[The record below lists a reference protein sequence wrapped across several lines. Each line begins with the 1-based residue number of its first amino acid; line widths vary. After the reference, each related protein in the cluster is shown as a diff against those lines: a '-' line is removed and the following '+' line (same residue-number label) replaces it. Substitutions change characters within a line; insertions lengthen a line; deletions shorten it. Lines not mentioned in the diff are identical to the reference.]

1 MRTAIMATNQEKFV
15 KIRKGDLPLS
25 CPMPNYDGWD
35 GHPRVFLPV
44 DSEKT
49 TCPYCGTV
57 YELIDFDD

>member
-1 MRTAIMATNQEKFV
+1 MATNQEKFV
-15 KIRKGDLPLS
+15 KIRKRDLPLS

-35 GHPRVFLPV
+35 GHPRVFLQV

-57 YELIDFDD
+57 YQLIDFDD